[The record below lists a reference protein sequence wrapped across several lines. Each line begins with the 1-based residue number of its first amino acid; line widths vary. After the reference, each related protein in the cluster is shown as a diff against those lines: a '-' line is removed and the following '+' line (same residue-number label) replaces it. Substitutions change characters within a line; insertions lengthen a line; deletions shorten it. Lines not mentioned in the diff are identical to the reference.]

1 MAGTV
6 NSLGIGSGV
15 LTADVIDKLKENER
29 ASTVTPIEDKIKLNQ
44 QKTDAL
50 ALLDSLM
57 SSFKSSASAL
67 SDDTIFANRSV
78 SGNIDGINVTADKG
92 VDIQSFSITDTSLA
106 KQNILESSSFSDPS
120 DTIALGSGKLNFNVD
135 GTDYVIDYTNSTT
148 LENLKTSINS
158 VAGTDLEASILQTDE
173 DSYELIVKSKNTGQ
187 DQTISIID
195 LTGNLKDDSLLT
207 DNVASGSFSSSS
219 SKVSSGSSG
228 TMDITLGDNTYKFS
242 YNSNTTLSQMAS
254 QINDNSDIN
263 SQVTASVVK
272 YGDSD
277 YRLVITPKLANAD
290 NNILITD
297 SGSGLSDALKSDA
310 LASDAS
316 FSSKDALIA
325 NDGSPDSTGSFRV
338 SIGGVDYDFAYDET
352 TTLQD
357 LAESINTD
365 SSINDK
371 VNADIVKYG
380 DGDYRLVLSNTAS
393 TQNQSITTSD
403 QVTQGAGLVA
413 NLAGGT
419 YTDASSAI
427 TDGSQKT
434 VQDAKDAS
442 FKYNGITLTR
452 STNEITDI
460 APGLTITLSQEGK
473 SSNFSITQDTTAISD
488 ELNNLANSYN
498 TLMDELNN
506 MTTSDVDE
514 GTVGIFNGDNS
525 INGIR
530 REINSIITKYNSD
543 GMSLTQFGIDLNE
556 SGKMSFNKS
565 DFESKF
571 QEDISAAQL
580 FFSGS
585 TTVDDNGLATYTDG
599 IFDDLNNLLGNY
611 TNSSGYLDNMQT
623 GYKSEL
629 DNLEGSHTHSLDLLN
644 ARYDTMTQQ
653 FIEYDAIINRLNSQ
667 FSVLDSM
674 IQAELK

>member
-120 DTIALGSGKLNFNVD
+120 DTIALGNGKLNFNVD

-357 LAESINTD
+357 LAESINAD

-380 DGDYRLVLSNTAS
+380 DGDYRLVLSNTAT

>member
-1 MAGTV
+1 
-6 NSLGIGSGV
+6 
-15 LTADVIDKLKENER
+15 
-29 ASTVTPIEDKIKLNQ
+29 
-44 QKTDAL
+44 
-50 ALLDSLM
+50 
-57 SSFKSSASAL
+57 
-67 SDDTIFANRSV
+67 
-78 SGNIDGINVTADKG
+78 
-92 VDIQSFSITDTSLA
+92 
-106 KQNILESSSFSDPS
+106 
-120 DTIALGSGKLNFNVD
+120 
-135 GTDYVIDYTNSTT
+135 
-148 LENLKTSINS
+148 
-158 VAGTDLEASILQTDE
+158 
-173 DSYELIVKSKNTGQ
+173 
-187 DQTISIID
+187 
-195 LTGNLKDDSLLT
+195 
-207 DNVASGSFSSSS
+207 
-219 SKVSSGSSG
+219 
-228 TMDITLGDNTYKFS
+228 
-242 YNSNTTLSQMAS
+242 
-254 QINDNSDIN
+254 
-263 SQVTASVVK
+263 
-272 YGDSD
+272 
-277 YRLVITPKLANAD
+277 
-290 NNILITD
+290 
-297 SGSGLSDALKSDA
+297 
-310 LASDAS
+310 
-316 FSSKDALIA
+316 
-325 NDGSPDSTGSFRV
+325 
-338 SIGGVDYDFAYDET
+338 VDYDFAYDET

-357 LAESINTD
+357 LADSINAD

-380 DGDYRLVLSNTAS
+380 DGDYRLVLSNTAT